1 MLAIQEKKTAAILL
15 SLDLLAKLFEYGYWN
30 LAVPGMPGLIGL
42 ITETICNCFS
52 LGGGATDEKIQTQVL
67 RVLVFLLTIGFG
79 CCDLH

>member
-1 MLAIQEKKTAAILL
+1 MLAIQEKKNAAILL

-52 LGGGATDEKIQTQVL
+52 GELTDEKIQTQVL
-67 RVLVFLLTIGFG
+67 RVLMLLLTIGFG